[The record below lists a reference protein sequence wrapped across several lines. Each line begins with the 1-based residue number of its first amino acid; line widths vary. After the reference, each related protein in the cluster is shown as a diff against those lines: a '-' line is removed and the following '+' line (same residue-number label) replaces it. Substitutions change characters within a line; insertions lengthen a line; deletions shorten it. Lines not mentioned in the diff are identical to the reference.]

1 VDSWPDLPT
10 GREKDHNKRRA
21 VIEQLRVRALQEIY
35 AALKLEGIERLAAAC
50 PNQSSVGITLAN
62 LELGLNDLA
71 DWIVAN
77 GSVFTSRGSPTMAIR
92 GLLVALKPP
101 RSKELIQAVLERGK
115 QQGWDAGQM
124 ARFLTLA
131 PEQRETWD
139 IVASCG
145 PQVEKIYWSITTPG
159 LWLRNDESDFEFALQ
174 RLVSASRPR
183 TALQL
188 CHLDMRKVNPIL
200 LAEMLERML
209 MGEEIDGPVLDS
221 WYVGEAVEFLEASGA
236 IDKDRLIRLEF
247 GLIPALGY
255 EGEEHAK
262 SLYEAVM
269 SEPKLFTDL
278 LCMIYRPRSGH
289 GERPPPSEVKRVAAE
304 IAYRV
309 LNACH
314 RQPGIQPDGHIDRNA
329 FENFIDETRKLS
341 READRLEVCDS
352 TLGQIIAHIPADSNG
367 IWPAQ
372 PARDVLNR
380 PELDRLRRG
389 FAIGTRNMRGT
400 TSRAHDEGG
409 GQERNLAATYRTY
422 AKALQNSH
430 PNLAAT
436 LEDLARSYQS
446 EGLSHDVEAQLRREG
461 V

>member
-1 VDSWPDLPT
+1 MGNDVGHYSARPNWRDDDSGAGHGVPTVESHNFLLAAVDKLIACSAGHPQRIARLFQTIRIFDPQRTKAIIELADAFTSSSWTDEARQVIRDAVRKRIYWYRNYVEKRGKALDDKLRDLDNLYKKLSPKDLVVRHSWLFVDSWPDLPT

-71 DWIVAN
+71 DWIVAI

-101 RSKELIQAVLERGK
+101 LSKELIQAALERGK
-115 QQGWDAGQM
+115 QQGWDAEQM

-139 IVASCG
+139 IVASRG
-145 PQVEKIYWSITTPG
+145 PEVEKVYWSITSPG
-159 LWLRNDESDFEFALQ
+159 LWLRSDESDFEFALQ
-174 RLVSASRPR
+174 RLVNAGRPR

-188 CHLDMRKVNPIL
+188 CHLDMRKMNPIL

-255 EGEEHAK
+255 EGEE
-262 SLYEAVM
+262 
-269 SEPKLFTDL
+269 
-278 LCMIYRPRSGH
+278 
-289 GERPPPSEVKRVAAE
+289 
-304 IAYRV
+304 
-309 LNACH
+309 
-314 RQPGIQPDGHIDRNA
+314 RQITI
-329 FENFIDETRKLS
+329 
-341 READRLEVCDS
+341 
-352 TLGQIIAHIPADSNG
+352 
-367 IWPAQ
+367 
-372 PARDVLNR
+372 
-380 PELDRLRRG
+380 
-389 FAIGTRNMRGT
+389 
-400 TSRAHDEGG
+400 
-409 GQERNLAATYRTY
+409 
-422 AKALQNSH
+422 
-430 PNLAAT
+430 
-436 LEDLARSYQS
+436 
-446 EGLSHDVEAQLRREG
+446 
-461 V
+461 